1 MSYTATSLVLLLLVA
16 VATAYNPSAP
26 GHLHHLLQRNRMLS
40 LSPLEAVSCVSVGCG
55 SYRHGR

>member
-1 MSYTATSLVLLLLVA
+1 MSYTATSLVVLLLVA

-40 LSPLEAVSCVSVGCG
+40 LSPLEAVSCVTVGCG
-55 SYRHGR
+55 SY